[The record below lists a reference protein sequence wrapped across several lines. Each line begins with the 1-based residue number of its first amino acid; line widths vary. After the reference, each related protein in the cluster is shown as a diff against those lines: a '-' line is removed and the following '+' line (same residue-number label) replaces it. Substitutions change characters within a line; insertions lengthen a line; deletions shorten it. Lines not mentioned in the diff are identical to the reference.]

1 MRSNRKPIVDYN
13 RRDDMSGSY
22 INRLKRDANELS
34 HYISRLKKEGRYELA
49 TKVTKKQDYLEQ
61 RIAEM
66 EDIAA

>member
-1 MRSNRKPIVDYN
+1 
-13 RRDDMSGSY
+13 MSGSY

-49 TKVTKKQDYLEQ
+49 TKVVRKQDYLTQ

-66 EDIAA
+66 EEYEAA